1 MSGGRFDLYLDTR
14 GRLFLSLALDLFSR
28 RVLGW
33 SMQSR
38 MSAEPVIDAWVMAV
52 WRCRPDQALLH
63 HSDQGSQFTSALF
76 QRLSDGHGI
85 ECSLTRRS
93 DCWDNAAV

>member
-1 MSGGRFDLYLDTR
+1 MSGGRFDSISGPLE
-14 GRLFLSLALDLFSR
+14 GWLFLSLALDLFSR

-38 MSAEPVIDAWVMAV
+38 MSAEPVTDAWVMAV
-52 WRCRPDQALLH
+52 WRRWLDQVLLH

-76 QRLSDGHGI
+76 QRLLDGHGI
-85 ECSLTRRS
+85 ECSLTRQE
-93 DCWDNAAV
+93 